1 MSPLANLVIA
11 YRTNLVVIVPKVVF
25 YRIWWGENNRNVVA
39 VVVLVEGKQWKCGGG
54 DGVGI
59 TIEMWWRRWWWWRR
73 KTIEMWWWCWKKNNR
88 NVVAVAVVV
97 VVEDRLVLFTMA
109 ACVYTNV
116 SRHATH

>member
-1 MSPLANLVIA
+1 MTPKKALFHVMSPLANLVIA
-11 YRTNLVVIVPKVVF
+11 YRTNLVVIVSKVVF

-59 TIEMWWRRWWWWRR
+59 TIEMWWWWWR
-73 KTIEMWWWCWKKNNR
+73 KNNR

-116 SRHATH
+116 SRYATH